1 MVFFIGPVMSKI
13 SFPFCFIVVVKFPVD
28 FIKKYTVL
36 CAKIEVENTPK
47 RKNKKVM

>member
-1 MVFFIGPVMSKI
+1 MIILPRTYATVP
-13 SFPFCFIVVVKFPVD
+13 KFPVD

-47 RKNKKVM
+47 RKNKKVV